1 MATLLDHSL
10 GLATETTWNVP
21 KTPDHFYEWLESSGL
36 GFDPN
41 TINAQG
47 LRVGSKFA
55 RASRRTQLV
64 PRGMGKLEF
73 ELASKGFG
81 PIFNAGF
88 GTGVSTNV
96 AGALFQQL
104 FTATTATSFLP
115 TLTAQQGI
123 VRADGTVD
131 AYTWRGC
138 TVKSMEVALP
148 SNGLATCKV
157 DLDARS
163 MHVLRSVTD
172 GVTTISTATFTSA
185 TAAFSPNDIGAPISN
200 ANIPAATTII
210 AVNSATSVTMS
221 ANATATGSALTTT
234 IGSTYTTPT
243 YPAGATLFSSAL
255 ALTVASIT
263 IGGALTVPT
272 TTALGTIT
280 GGTVAAAVKDWTL
293 TLDNGVD
300 VGRDVVGGRNQAT
313 TGKRVGTLKTT
324 VEYDSTTGVV
334 LQQYM
339 VNQTQIP
346 LLFNAQTPEIITAG
360 NPATFQLA
368 TPVAAID
375 SGAIP
380 QPTAGTVATTTISWS
395 VLDGLVAGSA
405 LYAVLRTADTVL

>member
-1 MATLLDHSL
+1 VATLLDHSC
-10 GLATETTWNVP
+10 GVATETTWNIP
-21 KTPDHFYEWLESSGL
+21 KTPDHWYEWLESSGL
-36 GFDPN
+36 DWDPN
-41 TINAQG
+41 TINASG

-81 PIFNAGF
+81 PILGALF
-88 GTGVSTNV
+88 GTSVSTNV
-96 AGALFQQL
+96 AGALYQQL

-115 TLTAQQGI
+115 TLTVQEGL

-138 TVKSMEVALP
+138 TVKSGELALP

-163 MHVLRSVTD
+163 MHVARVVTD
-172 GVTTISTATFTSA
+172 GATTISTATVTSA
-185 TAAFSPNDIGAPISN
+185 TGGFSTNDIGAPITGT
-200 ANIPAATTII
+200 NIPASTTII
-210 AVNSATSVTMS
+210 GINSATSITIS
-221 ANATATGSALTTT
+221 ANATATGSGLTLTF
-234 IGSTYTTPT
+234 GSAYTTPT
-243 YPAGATLFSSAL
+243 YPSNATLYSSAL

-263 IGGALTVPT
+263 IGGTLTVPT
-272 TTALGTIT
+272 TTALGTIS

-300 VGRDVVGGRNQAT
+300 GGRDVVGGRNQAT

-339 VNQTQIP
+339 VNQTQVAM
-346 LLFNAQTPEIITAG
+346 LVNAQTPEIITAG
-360 NPATFQLA
+360 NPATFQIA

-380 QPTAGTVATTTISWS
+380 QPTAGTVATTTLSWS

-405 LYAVLRTADTVL
+405 LYGVLRTADTAL